1 MAWQGILLF
10 LFCFVFGSQAV
21 TLPSD
26 GNGKGF
32 SLHAS
37 KPENAKR
44 DFVREWVSV
53 RQKWGGSVPESVV
66 STFSLADAGELLRIG
81 LCSLKLICCS

>member
-1 MAWQGILLF
+1 MAWQGFFLF
-10 LFCFVFGSQAV
+10 LFCFVFGSQAI
-21 TLPSD
+21 TLPSN

-32 SLHAS
+32 SLHVS
-37 KPENAKR
+37 KPENPKR

-66 STFSLADAGELLRIG
+66 STFSLADAGG
-81 LCSLKLICCS
+81 LPGMGD